1 MSDLTARLSFLLKQA
16 TLGNQKLR
24 EIENEQA
31 ARLIN
36 EKTVFEPKIED
47 PLDDVIEIIDLPD
60 VEHKKSMFPY
70 VEPTVET
77 ADEIDKKQEII
88 DTDFI
93 DLKSKFDKVNDV
105 ISEQKKEKEIED
117 TIENIFDTNNFDDF
131 WWEEDLF
138 DKTDSTAT
146 VDASKKILEDIR
158 PVDNRTIQEII
169 DDQFI
174 PIDDRTQQELAD
186 NDYLSFKSENESDDN
201 RVTIEDVEDGVL
213 TIENNDKVTIKDDF
227 NIDNFNKRTYQPVDD
242 WTIQEIIDNQ
252 FIPIDDRTQQEL
264 EDDDYLSFES
274 ENEIDATSAWDNN
287 KTTVSK
293 PGPIYKLSTDYNKKV
308 KAAEKIK
315 RKKIPKKKNR

>member
-1 MSDLTARLSFLLKQA
+1 MRDFKFERVSDLTARLSILLKHA

-31 ARLIN
+31 KRLIN
-36 EKTVFEPKIED
+36 EKTIFEPKIED
-47 PLDDVIEIIDLPD
+47 PLDVIEIINLPD

-70 VEPTVET
+70 IKPTVET
-77 ADEIDKKQEII
+77 ADKIDEKQEIT

-105 ISEQKKEKEIED
+105 ISEQKKQKEIED
-117 TIENIFDTNNFDDF
+117 TVKNIFETNNFDDF

-146 VDASKKILEDIR
+146 VDTSKKILEDIR

-174 PIDDRTQQELAD
+174 PIDNRTQQELRD
-186 NDYLSFKSENESDDN
+186 DDYLSFVKMKVKTIKWQLRMLKMTLKVMKWQQLKMTLILTTLIKKMYWPVDN
-201 RVTIEDVEDGVL
+201 R
-213 TIENNDKVTIKDDF
+213 
-227 NIDNFNKRTYQPVDD
+227 
-242 WTIQEIIDNQ
+242 TIQEIIDYQ

-274 ENEIDATSAWDNN
+274 ENEIDITSAWDNN

-293 PGPIYKLSTDYNKKV
+293 PGPISKLSTDYNKKIR
-308 KAAEKIK
+308 AAKTN
-315 RKKIPKKKNR
+315 KK